1 MSRPA
6 LPQGHAETA
15 AAPPGRRRPS
25 AGRLARA
32 SGPPVPDRAPAGSA
46 AGAAGRHHDNGGRRR
61 ALRALAVPAM
71 SVIVY
76 FAVRP
81 AVGSDA
87 AGLAIAGAVPAA
99 YAIVAVLLWRRVE
112 LWAAATAAGY
122 ALGCLASLLAGGS
135 PLPLKLHEAAVTF
148 LLGVVLLGAALV
160 RRPLPVSRVLKV
172 PRADRAADTALSVMT
187 GGFLVLHALLNLA
200 LALTL
205 STAAFLTAGRAVSW
219 AALAV
224 GALCLYGYLRRLRR
238 GEAGM
243 PPGQTSPPA
252 REGRRP

>member
-1 MSRPA
+1 VSRPA
-6 LPQGHAETA
+6 LPPGHAETD
-15 AAPPGRRRPS
+15 
-25 AGRLARA
+25 AG
-32 SGPPVPDRAPAGSA
+32 PA
-46 AGAAGRHHDNGGRRR
+46 AGASGRHHDNEGRRK
-61 ALRALAVPAM
+61 ALRVLAVPAV

-81 AVGSDA
+81 AVGSDT

-99 YAIVAVLLWRRVE
+99 YAIAAVLLTRRAE

-122 ALGCLASLLAGGS
+122 ALGCLASLLAAGS
-135 PLPLKLHEAAVTF
+135 SLPLKLHEAAVTF
-148 LLGVVLLGAALV
+148 LLGVVLLGAALA

-172 PRADRAADTALSVMT
+172 PRADRTTDTALSVMT

-205 STAAFLTAGRAVSW
+205 STAAYLTVGRVVSW
-219 AALAV
+219 ATLAA
-224 GALCLYGYLRRLRR
+224 GALCLHGYLRRLRR
-238 GEAGM
+238 DQAG
-243 PPGQTSPPA
+243 PQAGQAAPPA

>member
-1 MSRPA
+1 V
-6 LPQGHAETA
+6 
-15 AAPPGRRRPS
+15 PG
-25 AGRLARA
+25 
-32 SGPPVPDRAPAGSA
+32 RAPAGPA
-46 AGAAGRHHDNGGRRR
+46 AGASGPRHDNGGRRK
-61 ALRALAVPAM
+61 ALRALAVPAG

-81 AVGSDA
+81 AIGSDTA
-87 AGLAIAGAVPAA
+87 ALAIAGAVPAA
-99 YAIVAVLLWRRVE
+99 YTIVMALLRRRAE
-112 LWAAATAAGY
+112 LWAAATTVGY
-122 ALGCLASLLAGGS
+122 ALGCLASLLAAGS

-160 RRPLPVSRVLKV
+160 RRPLPVSRALKV
-172 PRADRAADTALSVMT
+172 PRADRAVDAALSVMT

-205 STAAFLTAGRAVSW
+205 PTAAFLTAGRAVSW
-219 AALAV
+219 ATLAA

-238 GEAGM
+238 GNAG
-243 PPGQTSPPA
+243 PQPGQASPAA

>member
-1 MSRPA
+1 V
-6 LPQGHAETA
+6 LA
-15 AAPPGRRRPS
+15 AQ
-25 AGRLARA
+25 
-32 SGPPVPDRAPAGSA
+32 
-46 AGAAGRHHDNGGRRR
+46 
-61 ALRALAVPAM
+61 AV

-81 AVGSDA
+81 AIGSDA

-99 YAIVAVLLWRRVE
+99 YTVAAVLLTRRAE

-122 ALGCLASLLAGGS
+122 ALGCLASLLAAGS

-187 GGFLVLHALLNLA
+187 GAFLVLHALLNLA

-205 STAAFLTAGRAVSW
+205 PTADYLTAGRAVSW
-219 AALAV
+219 ATLAV

-252 REGRRP
+252 HEGRRL

>member
-6 LPQGHAETA
+6 LPRGHAETPA
-15 AAPPGRRRPS
+15 DPPPAQRRPTD
-25 AGRLARA
+25 ARA
-32 SGPPVPDRAPAGSA
+32 SGPPVPDRAAADSA
-46 AGAAGRHHDNGGRRR
+46 AGGAGRDHHNGGRRR
-61 ALRALAVPAM
+61 ALRVLAVPAM

-76 FAVRP
+76 FAIRP
-81 AVGSDA
+81 AVESDA

-99 YAIVAVLLWRRVE
+99 YVIVAVLLWRRIE

-135 PLPLKLHEAAVTF
+135 SLPLKLHEAAVTF
-148 LLGVVLLGAALV
+148 LLGVVLLAAALV

-172 PRADRAADTALSVMT
+172 PRADRAVNTALSVMT

-200 LALTL
+200 LAVTL
-205 STAAFLTAGRAVSW
+205 STADYLTAGRAVSW

-224 GALCLYGYLRRLRR
+224 GALCLYSYLRRLRR
-238 GEAGM
+238 VEAGM